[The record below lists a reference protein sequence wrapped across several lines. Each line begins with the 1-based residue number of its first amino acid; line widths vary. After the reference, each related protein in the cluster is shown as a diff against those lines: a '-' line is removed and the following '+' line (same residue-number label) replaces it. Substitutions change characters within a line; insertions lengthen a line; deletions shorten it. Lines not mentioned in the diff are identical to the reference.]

1 MIDKK
6 LLKRIDWFTLLL
18 VFTLFGIGIVSMASI
33 MASPFDGQESS
44 IGDYMAKLNLTY
56 VNKQIAGFFVGL
68 AACIVVIIFDYQ
80 VLKPFIKY
88 IYIANVLVLGA
99 LFLADKQR
107 GIHGWFMISWLD
119 RAIQPAELC
128 KISIIVMLAKA
139 VSQSMDK
146 NGGKLKGFRS
156 VLEAVAYCAIPTVL
170 VMLQPDFGTA
180 FVYICILVF
189 MFFVAKIAWGY
200 ILTAAGTLAA
210 GLPLAYF
217 FLMKPEQQARINVF
231 LDPSLDPAGKGYNV
245 SQSKIAIG
253 SGQLWGKGFFSS
265 DTMAQLRFVPERHT
279 DFIFAGI
286 VEGIGFVGGTAII
299 VLYFILVF
307 RWLYIAL
314 KAKDNF
320 GTCIVVGVMG
330 MLIAHVFENIG
341 MTIGLTPVTGIP
353 LPFIS
358 YGGSNLLTNLIGV
371 GLVVNIWMRRPQK
384 R

>member
-18 VFTLFGIGIVSMASI
+18 VLALFCIGLVSMASI
-33 MASPFDGQESS
+33 MATPFGGDESS
-44 IGDYMAKLNLTY
+44 IGDYMAKLNLSY
-56 VNKQIAGFFVGL
+56 VKKQAASFLVGF
-68 AACIVVIIFDYQ
+68 AAFIVVIIFDYQ
-80 VLKPFIKY
+80 ILKPFIKY
-88 IYIANVLVLGA
+88 IYIANVVVLGA
-99 LFLADKQR
+99 LFLAEKQR
-107 GIHGWFMISWLD
+107 GVHGWFMIEWLD

-128 KISIIVMLAKA
+128 KISIIVMLAKL

-146 NGGKLKGFRS
+146 NDGRLRGFSS
-156 VLEAVAYCAIPTVL
+156 VFEAMAYCLVPTAL
-170 VMLQPDFGTA
+170 VMLQPDWGTA
-180 FVYICILVF
+180 FVYICIMIFVF
-189 MFFVAKIAWGY
+189 FIAKIAWGY
-200 ILTAAGTLAA
+200 ILTALGTLAVA
-210 GLPLAYF
+210 VPLAYF
-217 FLMKPEQQARINVF
+217 FVMSEDQRGRINVF

-245 SQSKIAIG
+245 NQSKISIG
-253 SGQLWGKGFFSS
+253 SGQLWGKGFFSP
-265 DTMAQLRFVPERHT
+265 DTLAQLRFVPERHT

-286 VEGIGFVGGTAII
+286 VEGLGFVGGTVII
-299 VLYFILVF
+299 ALYFLLIF

-314 KAKDNF
+314 KAKDYF

-341 MTIGLTPVTGIP
+341 MTIGLMPVTGIP

-371 GLVVNIWMRRPQK
+371 GLVINVWMRRPQK

>member
-18 VFTLFGIGIVSMASI
+18 VFILFGIGIVSMASI

-56 VNKQIAGFFVGL
+56 VKKQISGFFVGL

-80 VLKPFIKY
+80 TLKPFIKY

-107 GIHGWFMISWLD
+107 GVHGWFMISWLD

-128 KISIIVMLAKA
+128 KISIIVMLAKT

-146 NGGKLKGFRS
+146 NGGNLKGFRS
-156 VLEAVAYCAIPTVL
+156 VLEAVAYCAVPTVL

-200 ILTAAGTLAA
+200 IATAAGTLAA